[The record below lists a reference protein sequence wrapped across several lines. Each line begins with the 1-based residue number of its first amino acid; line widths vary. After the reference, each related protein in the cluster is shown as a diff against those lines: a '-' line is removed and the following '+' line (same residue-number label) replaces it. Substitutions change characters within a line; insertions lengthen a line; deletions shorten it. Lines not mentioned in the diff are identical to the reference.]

1 MKALSEYITEYLI
14 KKKVDKV
21 RKNRSEDDIT
31 LGEFFAWYI
40 SGEKEWD
47 DVNKKDAID
56 VLKSNDE
63 PELNDFEDARDML
76 NYIDDH
82 KDDVIS
88 IEQTKEI
95 NDYNVKITN
104 TYDDRVIEIVTAE
117 MYKKQK

>member
-47 DVNKKDAID
+47 DINKKDAID
-56 VLKSNDE
+56 VLESNDE

-88 IEQTKEI
+88 LEQTKEL

-104 TYDDRVIEIVTAE
+104 TIDNRVIEIVTSE

>member
-1 MKALSEYITEYLI
+1 MKTLLEYITEYLI

-21 RKNRSEDDIT
+21 RQNRSEDDIT
-31 LGEFFAWYI
+31 LGELFAWYI

-56 VLKSNDE
+56 VLESNDE

>member
-1 MKALSEYITEYLI
+1 
-14 KKKVDKV
+14 
-21 RKNRSEDDIT
+21 
-31 LGEFFAWYI
+31 
-40 SGEKEWD
+40 
-47 DVNKKDAID
+47 
-56 VLKSNDE
+56 
-63 PELNDFEDARDML
+63 ML

-104 TYDDRVIEIVTAE
+104 TIDNRVIEIVTFE

>member
-1 MKALSEYITEYLI
+1 MKTLLEYITEYLI

-21 RKNRSEDDIT
+21 RQNRSEDDIT

-56 VLKSNDE
+56 VLESNDE